1 MKYFF
6 AALLSLFLNDT
17 LKAQTPPSFVL
28 SGFSSN
34 LVQFTEN
41 NIYFNGL
48 SGLVKT
54 DYSGNVIW
62 AKPYVGWRMVVEDDV
77 IYTWDYRNVYKLD
90 TIVNYI
96 WSKEI
101 PYRMCSMWT
110 DTSWIQDVIVDH
122 NRIYVSTLQCP
133 PQGSVDHCKVGVI
146 TMDTSGTVVNAWC
159 DPYGLYSIWG
169 VNTGCKSSSRGAFL
183 SWKTTTGIFDQS
195 FIARLDSSGNF
206 DFFSQVQD
214 YFYGDYNEVAGIL
227 PLPDSTYFIIN
238 NVTPIMTWPNMKTI
252 VARMNE
258 NGTVIWQKEFRSA
271 STGYQYL
278 QFIYAT
284 TDGFG
289 NIYIIGVVNEDSFC
303 IIKIDLYGNQLFSKL
318 WKYPSPSLGTL
329 HFPNYISNINQMH
342 YKDGN
347 LYCYARNG
355 ALNESAILVFDTA
368 FSISCYLPDTIY
380 ADSIFNSIPTQRT
393 FTQFPTSSVVLTSD
407 SLPMGTAIVPNVIYP
422 CTQVQISEFPS
433 LDQSLIVWPN
443 PVFNEMHLKFT
454 SGNDEMQQHF
464 RFMLCNSMGAIV
476 FEDEITSHEKS
487 IDMDAFPAGLYFIIY
502 FNKYEHRLKPILK
515 F

>member
-1 MKYFF
+1 MPTSRIRGSLQSGSNHYGYF
-6 AALLSLFLNDT
+6 
-17 LKAQTPPSFVL
+17 
-28 SGFSSN
+28 
-34 LVQFTEN
+34 
-41 NIYFNGL
+41 
-48 SGLVKT
+48 
-54 DYSGNVIW
+54 GN
-62 AKPYVGWRMVVEDDV
+62 
-77 IYTWDYRNVYKLD
+77 
-90 TIVNYI
+90 
-96 WSKEI
+96 
-101 PYRMCSMWT
+101 
-110 DTSWIQDVIVDH
+110 
-122 NRIYVSTLQCP
+122 
-133 PQGSVDHCKVGVI
+133 
-146 TMDTSGTVVNAWC
+146 VVNAWC

-329 HFPNYISNINQMH
+329 HFPIIFQISIKCIIKMEIYIVMQGMVH
-342 YKDGN
+342 LTN
-347 LYCYARNG
+347 LRSSF
-355 ALNESAILVFDTA
+355 LTLPLVF
-368 FSISCYLPDTIY
+368 LV
-380 ADSIFNSIPTQRT
+380 IFLIQY
-393 FTQFPTSSVVLTSD
+393 
-407 SLPMGTAIVPNVIYP
+407 M
-422 CTQVQISEFPS
+422 QI
-433 LDQSLIVWPN
+433 LSLIVFLRKEHLLN
-443 PVFNEMHLKFT
+443 FLLPV
-454 SGNDEMQQHF
+454 
-464 RFMLCNSMGAIV
+464 LCLLPIV
-476 FEDEITSHEKS
+476 CLW
-487 IDMDAFPAGLYFIIY
+487 GL
-502 FNKYEHRLKPILK
+502 L
-515 F
+515 

>member
-1 MKYFF
+1 M
-6 AALLSLFLNDT
+6 A
-17 LKAQTPPSFVL
+17 
-28 SGFSSN
+28 
-34 LVQFTEN
+34 
-41 NIYFNGL
+41 
-48 SGLVKT
+48 
-54 DYSGNVIW
+54 
-62 AKPYVGWRMVVEDDV
+62 
-77 IYTWDYRNVYKLD
+77 
-90 TIVNYI
+90 
-96 WSKEI
+96 
-101 PYRMCSMWT
+101 
-110 DTSWIQDVIVDH
+110 
-122 NRIYVSTLQCP
+122 
-133 PQGSVDHCKVGVI
+133 
-146 TMDTSGTVVNAWC
+146 
-159 DPYGLYSIWG
+159 
-169 VNTGCKSSSRGAFL
+169 
-183 SWKTTTGIFDQS
+183 
-195 FIARLDSSGNF
+195 
-206 DFFSQVQD
+206 
-214 YFYGDYNEVAGIL
+214 
-227 PLPDSTYFIIN
+227 
-238 NVTPIMTWPNMKTI
+238 
-252 VARMNE
+252 
-258 NGTVIWQKEFRSA
+258 KEFRSA

-464 RFMLCNSMGAIV
+464 RFMLLIQWEQLFLKMRLHLTKNLLTWMPFQQDCISSS
-476 FEDEITSHEKS
+476 TSTNMS
-487 IDMDAFPAGLYFIIY
+487 IDLNQFLNFRIDM
-502 FNKYEHRLKPILK
+502 
-515 F
+515 